1 MRFRVAVCCFLLGSC
16 LLISAQGVPP
26 SAQASSRSHK
36 KTIPVATAPLAGATA
51 DGVYHN
57 PFFGFS
63 YKFPFGWVDRSDTM
77 KAGDEAEKSMALLAV
92 FERPPEVT
100 AEEIN
105 SGVVIAA
112 ESVSSYPGLK
122 TAADYFGPV
131 REVAEAKGFKVENDP
146 YEFSAGGKQ
155 VVRQDFRNDKGYQ
168 ASLAWLSKGY
178 VVSATFI
185 GENEDDVQELIEDLK
200 FTRQK

>member
-1 MRFRVAVCCFLLGSC
+1 MTFRVAVCCWLLGSS
-16 LLISAQGVPP
+16 LLISAQAVP
-26 SAQASSRSHK
+26 SSGQASSRSHK
-36 KTIPVATAPLAGATA
+36 KTTPVATVSPAGAIV
-51 DGVYHN
+51 DGAYHN
-57 PFFGFS
+57 PFFAFS
-63 YKFPFGWVDRSDTM
+63 YKFPFGWVDRTEGM
-77 KAGDEAEKSMALLAV
+77 KQGDEAEKSMVLLAV

-100 AEEIN
+100 AAGIN

-112 ESVSSYPGLK
+112 ESVSAYPGLK

-131 REVAEAKGFKVENDP
+131 REVAEAKGFKAENDP

-155 VVRQDFRNDKGYQ
+155 VVRQDFSNDKGYQ

-185 GENEDDVQELIEDLK
+185 AANEDDAQDLIQDLK
-200 FTRQK
+200 FTKQK

>member
-1 MRFRVAVCCFLLGSC
+1 MKFRVAVWCGLVASSLVV
-16 LLISAQGVPP
+16 SAQGVPP
-26 SAQASSRSHK
+26 SAQASSRAHK
-36 KTIPVATAPLAGATA
+36 KTSPTAPALPTGAIA

-63 YKFPFGWVDRSDTM
+63 YKFPYGWVDRTDTM
-77 KAGDEAEKSMALLAV
+77 KQGDEAEKSMVLLAV

-100 AEEIN
+100 AEGVN

-112 ESVSSYPGLK
+112 ETASSYPGLK

-131 REVAEAKGFKVENDP
+131 REVAEAKGFKAANDP

-155 VVRQDFRNDKGYQ
+155 VVREDFTNDKGYQ

-178 VVSATFI
+178 VVSVTLI
-185 GENEDDVQELIEDLK
+185 G
-200 FTRQK
+200 